1 MKILIAGFAKIKY
14 MPYLNFYLDNIDRK
28 EHDVHILY
36 WNRDLNDEDLTKY
49 SDCTLHEFKL
59 YQEDDISKLSKVK
72 SFIKYKK
79 HAKSIINKENFDFI
93 FILHSLPGVLLSNVL
108 KRKYINKYIFD
119 YRDSTYENFSIYK
132 AVIGKLTSNSYSTF
146 VSSDAF
152 RRFLPKECKEKIFTS
167 HNLLV
172 DSLDHRNEKKDL
184 GVSSDKIRIAYWGF
198 IRDEKINKEIIK
210 KISNDNRFELHYYG
224 REQEIALNLKA
235 FAKEI
240 NADNV
245 YFHGEYKPEDRYEFV
260 RKTDIIHN
268 VFDDDNMMLAM
279 GNKFYD
285 GIIFRIPQ
293 LCMDKSFMASKLIT
307 ESLGL
312 SCSPYDDNF
321 CQEVYEYYVT
331 LNKQDFDNS
340 CDSALSK
347 ILKEYYNGV
356 DVIKAALNS

>member
-14 MPYLNFYLDNIDRK
+14 MPYMNFYLDNIDRK
-28 EHDVHILY
+28 KHDVHVLY
-36 WNRDLNDEDLTKY
+36 WNRDLKEEDLTKY
-49 SDCTLHEFKL
+49 SDCTLHEFRL
-59 YQEDDISKLSKVK
+59 YQEDDVSKLSKVK
-72 SFIKYKK
+72 SFLKYKK
-79 HAKSIINKENFDFI
+79 YAESIINKENFDFI
-93 FILHSLPGVLLSNVL
+93 FVLHSLPGVLLLNVL
-108 KRKYINKYIFD
+108 KTRYIKKYIFD
-119 YRDSTYENFSIYK
+119 YRDSTFEKFFIFK
-132 AVIGKLTSNSYSTF
+132 ALVGELTKKSYSTF

-152 RRFLPKECKEKIFTS
+152 RKFLPKECEEKIFTS

-172 DSLDHRNEKKDL
+172 DSLNHRNEKKDL

-210 KISNDNRFELHYYG
+210 KISTDNRFELHYYG

-268 VFDDDNMMLAM
+268 IFDDDNMMLAM

-293 LCMDKSFMASKLIT
+293 LCMDKSFMASKLIV
-307 ESLGL
+307 EGVGL
-312 SCSPYDDNF
+312 SCSPYDDDF
-321 CQEVYEYYVT
+321 CQKVYNYYHS
-331 LNKQDFDNS
+331 LNREEFDNC
-340 CDSALSK
+340 CDNALSK
-347 ILKEYYNGV
+347 VLKEYYRGV
-356 DVIKAALNS
+356 EGIKSCI